1 MLQYLTG
8 SKEKVYQLA
17 INLDILQP
25 LFKGAGRRIAQENL
39 VQAERE
45 VVYQIRSF
53 LRFQK
58 TLAVSTAEKYFT
70 LLQLKSKAVNY
81 WNNYQYLKQ
90 TRERIEMLSQAGR
103 ISPSQADQARQDEY
117 RAYQQW
123 LQAKNSYEMLLDDF
137 KIFLGVSPEI
147 KISLEEKEIR
157 SFLTKGVPKIDIEA
171 KDFITLALQKRLDLM
186 NASEQLEDARRKVKI
201 ALNELRTKLDLN
213 VNVESTTSEKSY
225 LTSDFKQPSYQTGLE
240 FELPLNKVQER
251 NAYRE
256 ALITLERKKREISL
270 KKDQI
275 KLEVLNAYRDLQES
289 YQTYLIQKNSLELAS
304 KRVEST
310 DLLLQ
315 AGRATIRDLLEAQE
329 AYLNAKNNL
338 SNAITEYLISY
349 LKFLRDTELLEL
361 DERGVWKGEL
371 YEKISG
377 EDFQE

>member
-1 MLQYLTG
+1 M
-8 SKEKVYQLA
+8 
-17 INLDILQP
+17 
-25 LFKGAGRRIAQENL
+25 
-39 VQAERE
+39 
-45 VVYQIRSF
+45 
-53 LRFQK
+53 
-58 TLAVSTAEKYFT
+58 
-70 LLQLKSKAVNY
+70 
-81 WNNYQYLKQ
+81 
-90 TRERIEMLSQAGR
+90 
-103 ISPSQADQARQDEY
+103 
-117 RAYQQW
+117 
-123 LQAKNSYEMLLDDF
+123 
-137 KIFLGVSPEI
+137 
-147 KISLEEKEIR
+147 
-157 SFLTKGVPKIDIEA
+157 
-171 KDFITLALQKRLDLM
+171 
-186 NASEQLEDARRKVKI
+186 
-201 ALNELRTKLDLN
+201 
-213 VNVESTTSEKSY
+213 
-225 LTSDFKQPSYQTGLE
+225 
-240 FELPLNKVQER
+240 
-251 NAYRE
+251 
-256 ALITLERKKREISL
+256 